1 MRHGLLS
8 PISMA
13 LLSQI
18 MILPA
23 TAVAMAKQMMPTST
37 NIDLTLTPLFDGDQG
52 SASAINVN
60 QVIWGRAFRQ
70 GQDVFALP
78 INTVNIDMGYV
89 SDAGV
94 LFSDAEGGATGNG
107 AHRDVWPI
115 HGPGLES
122 WPPDWTKNGPALD
135 FRLDQGGLVGS
146 GMAFL
151 GAPPYEPEAPVHTT
165 LQWDLSRSPEGTLAA
180 WSMGD
185 GEGPFEIAT
194 ESLLGIASGVQEA
207 YFAVGPLN
215 RLTSPDDYMYTDEA
229 DVFNMYW
236 FGTPTFDPLPLGVRL
251 KKLFREM
258 SIFFQDKGNSYR
270 IFLRHNPFRGS
281 LTGTALRRSFMYGY
295 DDSEWDC
302 PPTLQD
308 REAVLAHE
316 MVHNWVLLTQDGVA
330 DNWYHEGLAEYYQVL
345 LRFRFGNL
353 SAREYL
359 EQVNEK
365 LVAYYT
371 SPLVTWPLERVQKV
385 TWNMTDAQRVP
396 YLRGFTFAL
405 HVNDL
410 LRSAGHSIDDLV
422 RTLADKMQV
431 GESVGVEDYLKLLSQ
446 LLGDDKSRADTLV
459 MEMKEGK
466 LLTPGAH
473 SLEQLPFQARL
484 VRHELEKFELGFDE
498 SSLLQGPHIVKGL
511 IQGSR
516 AQLAG
521 LQNGDRIQLECGS
534 THLTVRAEISAT
546 LKLKVFRDGSAPFV
560 VEFWPRSQD
569 KVEAYQYEV
578 VENEEL

>member
-18 MILPA
+18 LMLPA
-23 TAVAMAKQMMPTST
+23 RAMAMAKQVMPTST
-37 NIDLTLTPLFDGDQG
+37 NIDLTLTPLFEGDQG

-60 QVIWGRAFRQ
+60 QVIWGRGFRQ
-70 GQDVFALP
+70 GQDMFALP
-78 INTVNIDMGYV
+78 INTVSIDMGYV

-94 LFSDAEGGATGNG
+94 LFSDAEGELQVTERIKTSGPSTARVWKAGRPTVGNVSIVYT
-107 AHRDVWPI
+107 ALPRPI
-115 HGPGLES
+115 SRG
-122 WPPDWTKNGPALD
+122 TKNGPALD

-151 GAPPYEPEAPVHTT
+151 GAPPYELEAPVHTT
-165 LQWDLSRSPEGTLAA
+165 LRWDLSRSPEGTLAA

-236 FGTPTFDPLPLGVRL
+236 FGTPTFDPLPLG
-251 KKLFREM
+251 
-258 SIFFQDKGNSYR
+258 
-270 IFLRHNPFRGS
+270 
-281 LTGTALRRSFMYGY
+281 
-295 DDSEWDC
+295 
-302 PPTLQD
+302 D

-316 MVHNWVLLTQDGVA
+316 MVHNWVLLTRAGVA

-345 LRFRFGNL
+345 LRFRFGSL

-405 HVNDL
+405 QVNDL

-422 RTLADKMQV
+422 RTLADKMQA

-446 LLGDDKSRADTLV
+446 LLGDDKSRADALV

-466 LLTPGAH
+466 LLVPGAH
-473 SLEQLPFQARL
+473 SLEKLPFQARL

-498 SSLLQGPHIVKGL
+498 SSLLQGPHIVKEL

-534 THLTVRAEISAT
+534 THLTVRANMSAT
-546 LKLKVFRDGSAPFV
+546 MKLKVFRDGSAPFV
-560 VEFWPRSQD
+560 VEFWPRSQN